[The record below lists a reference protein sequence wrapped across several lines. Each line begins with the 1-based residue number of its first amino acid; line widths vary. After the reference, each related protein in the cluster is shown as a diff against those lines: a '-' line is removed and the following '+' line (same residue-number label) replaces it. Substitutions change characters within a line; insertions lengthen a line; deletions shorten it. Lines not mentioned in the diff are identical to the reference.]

1 MAERG
6 LAKLGPAI
14 VIVALM
20 GGLAIFRPAG
30 VFAENVPL
38 PTPAPL
44 PKTGVASSPAATDSI
59 PVPPAS
65 IPQAAPAPQSA
76 SAPQPPP
83 AAPAPQ
89 ASQSS
94 TPSFFPF
101 SGKGGLF
108 SNQATAFDDK
118 QRALLNRISLYLSS
132 IQTMVGNF
140 VQIGP
145 DGGRTEGTFYLQK
158 PGRIRFE
165 YNPPSPIDII
175 SDGSSVVVRDRKLAT
190 QDLYPLSE
198 TPLRYLLADHLDL
211 LRDTDVVSVTSDDTF
226 DSVTIEQKQVM
237 IGTDKLMIMFDAKD
251 LTLKQWT
258 VTDPQGFD
266 TTVAVYNLDTTKKP
280 DPNLFVINYQG
291 NQGGISNQ

>member
-1 MAERG
+1 MAVRG
-6 LAKLGPAI
+6 LGKRGPAT
-14 VIVALM
+14 VLVAFIC
-20 GGLAIFRPAG
+20 GLSFLGTA
-30 VFAENVPL
+30 FAETVPL

-44 PKTGVASSPAATDSI
+44 PKTGV
-59 PVPPAS
+59 V
-65 IPQAAPAPQSA
+65 
-76 SAPQPPP
+76 PPP
-83 AAPAPQ
+83 AASDSIAVPPAAIPQAPQ
-89 ASQSS
+89 ASQSDHS
-94 TPSFFPF
+94 PGFFPF
-101 SGKGGLF
+101 SNLGS
-108 SNQATAFDDK
+108 SNQATAFDSK
-118 QRALLNRISLYLSS
+118 QRALLDRISMYLSS

-158 PGRIRFE
+158 PGRVRFE

-175 SDGSSVVVRDRKLAT
+175 ADGSSVVVRDRKLAT

-198 TPLRYLLADHLDL
+198 TPLRYLLADRIDL

-226 DSVTIEQKQVM
+226 ASVTIEQKQLM

-280 DPNLFVINYQG
+280 DPDLFVINYQG